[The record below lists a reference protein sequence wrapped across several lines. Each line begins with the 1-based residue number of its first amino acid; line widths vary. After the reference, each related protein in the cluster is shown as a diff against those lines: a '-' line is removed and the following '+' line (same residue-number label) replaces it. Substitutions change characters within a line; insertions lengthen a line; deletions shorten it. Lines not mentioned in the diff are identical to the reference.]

1 MPGFVLHLGAMVQ
14 CAHAGQALPVVVSP
28 RVTVSGQP
36 ATTLSSTY
44 SIAGCALAASGSPP
58 CVTAQWVM
66 GATRVT
72 SSGQPL
78 LILGGQSMTVPN
90 STPLLVMTTQTRV
103 TAT

>member
-14 CAHAGQALPVVVSP
+14 CAHAGQALPTVVSP
-28 RVTVSGQP
+28 RVTVSSQP
-36 ATTLSSTY
+36 VATLASMY
-44 SIAGCALAASGSPP
+44 SVAGCALSSVGTP
-58 CVTAQWVM
+58 CVTGQWVM

-78 LILGGQSMTVPN
+78 LIMGGQSMTVPN
-90 STPLLVMTTQTRV
+90 STPLIVMTTQTRV